1 MFLKTSGDVGK
12 GKGRP
17 PTGETAIIIGIR
29 GGGNTRPVSSRLK
42 RPGAEAAA
50 SGAPGLGDD
59 GLGRGRGGEGVGG
72 HRGPGAA
79 KSAALLGLG
88 GPDTPTA
95 AAAARLT
102 CSSSG
107 VSSGAM
113 SGWGAVAG
121 SIPPPLPPPGGQ
133 KSPGSAGS
141 PVRWASASACP
152 RLSSPGPARAWL
164 GRRGPAPAA
173 AANAASVSLRKSSQ
187 NCRCLLGGN
196 SFLFSSFLS
205 SHSPTSPGKK
215 KKKQCRQGA
224 NRDLKK
230 EMGNQ
235 EVSKPRA
242 KDRGE

>member
-1 MFLKTSGDVGK
+1 
-12 GKGRP
+12 
-17 PTGETAIIIGIR
+17 
-29 GGGNTRPVSSRLK
+29 
-42 RPGAEAAA
+42 
-50 SGAPGLGDD
+50 
-59 GLGRGRGGEGVGG
+59 
-72 HRGPGAA
+72 
-79 KSAALLGLG
+79 
-88 GPDTPTA
+88 
-95 AAAARLT
+95 
-102 CSSSG
+102 
-107 VSSGAM
+107 M

-187 NCRCLLGGN
+187 NCRSLLGGN
-196 SFLFSSFLS
+196 PFLFSSFLS

-215 KKKQCRQGA
+215 KKCRRGA

-242 KDRGE
+242 KDRGELGEISRRPPASSATSFVGGAPAPAERDGGVLGVAGPCDLRRGLSAPFLKSRGGGREGEKEGARERRPPPGSLPALRPHCARPSPLRLH